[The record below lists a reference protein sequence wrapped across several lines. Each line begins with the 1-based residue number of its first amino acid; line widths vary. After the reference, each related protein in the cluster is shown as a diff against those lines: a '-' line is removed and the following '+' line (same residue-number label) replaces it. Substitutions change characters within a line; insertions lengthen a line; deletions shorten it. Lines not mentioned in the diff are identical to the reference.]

1 MDSGF
6 RRKSRKTWV
15 DLNGTRYKHGAL
27 SALADR
33 HWPPSCL
40 VRRGRPLIRS
50 TLESPGTSRDLYGQ
64 SFAVCLVEMLVH
76 ANRKSPPSAA
86 RFVEAVVPDDVSREE
101 LDRLSLPGWD
111 DPRDTSVAQTFG
123 RAWIESRRS
132 ALLFVPSGVTAG
144 HDMNVVVNPD
154 HPDTTRIS
162 VGPETAVALD
172 RRFFGP

>member
-1 MDSGF
+1 MPLRLWRIVTGRHPVWSGEGARLF
-6 RRKSRKTWV
+6 GQRWNPPGLAAIYT
-15 DLNGTRYKHGAL
+15 GT
-27 SALADR
+27 
-33 HWPPSCL
+33 
-40 VRRGRPLIRS
+40 
-50 TLESPGTSRDLYGQ
+50 

-111 DPRDTSVAQTFG
+111 DPRDTSVAQAFG

-132 ALLFVPSGVTAG
+132 ALLFVPAVVTAG